1 MIKKLL
7 NNAVAWIGVV
17 LVAAVASHALK
28 LILEFINKRF
38 KGPNHLIALI
48 EIIMLLI
55 IGIVVFHEYFH
66 PHQTE
71 GQPNNGHVSFWNSP
85 AFLVLLM
92 VLFGLTSILLY
103 TLYKKA
109 EIKDKEEK

>member
-1 MIKKLL
+1 MIEKLL
-7 NNAVAWIGVV
+7 DNSITWIGVV
-17 LVAAVASHALK
+17 LVAGVASHALK

-48 EIIMLLI
+48 EIIMLLT

-66 PHQTE
+66 PHQSE
-71 GQPNNGHVSFWNSP
+71 GQPNYVHVSFWNSP
-85 AFLVLLM
+85 AFLILLM

-109 EIKDKEEK
+109 EGADNERK